1 MSCGTL
7 LIDPKIFQSSN
18 LNNAIVRNTDGLCS
32 PYSSLTSPLLN
43 ASLGIQ
49 TMFNRL
55 QAVNIQ
61 PTVPVNL
68 STRLTGHQ
76 STTKAFILYNWTLYK
91 FDKMNV
97 KLIKFVWLYLFL
109 FVRISFHREEQNE
122 TLDLSTKEVKKLHPE
137 LYRSFEKPIVD
148 NELSNVII

>member
-1 MSCGTL
+1 
-7 LIDPKIFQSSN
+7 
-18 LNNAIVRNTDGLCS
+18 
-32 PYSSLTSPLLN
+32 
-43 ASLGIQ
+43 
-49 TMFNRL
+49 
-55 QAVNIQ
+55 
-61 PTVPVNL
+61 
-68 STRLTGHQ
+68 
-76 STTKAFILYNWTLYK
+76 
-91 FDKMNV
+91 MNV